1 MGTGRNEPCPCGSG
15 RKYKQCCLR
24 ERQAQRAAPADRGV
38 GVAIAWI
45 RKEFRRQVP
54 GAIET
59 GFFAGIDPQIVAD
72 ALAALGDERVQDVNA
87 KIGDFVLSEAI
98 FERAEGAGR
107 GIDWVL
113 ERAPRLSDEQRDFLA
128 RLADAPLRLY
138 EVVESRPGEGL
149 QLRDALA
156 DSRSPPFVT
165 EPLAST
171 TLGAGDM
178 LGARVLRWPERV
190 ELSGVVYTLDRGTAE
205 AVMQRVQRQL
215 DGDLDPAFRA
225 LLDPELARDGVPVA
239 SQLED
244 LEVAAAIR
252 GAWLL
257 DLIVPRVPPSV
268 DASAPD

>member
-1 MGTGRNEPCPCGSG
+1 MGTGRNEPCLCGSG

-24 ERQAQRAAPADRGV
+24 GEHAQRAAPADRGI

-59 GFFAGIDPQIVAD
+59 GFFAGIEPQIVAD

-98 FERAEGAGR
+98 FERDEGRGR

-113 ERAPRLSDEQRDFLA
+113 DRAPRLSDAQRDFLA

-149 QLRDALA
+149 QLRDAI
-156 DSRSPPFVT
+156 DGSRSPPFIA
-165 EPLAST
+165 EPLAAT
-171 TLGAGDM
+171 TLGAGAM
-178 LGARVLRWPERV
+178 IGARVLRWPDRT
-190 ELSGVVYTLDRGTAE
+190 ELGGVLYALDRGTAD
-205 AVMQRVQRQL
+205 AVMARVQRQL
-215 DGDLDPAFRA
+215 DGELDPAFRA
-225 LLDPELARDGVPVA
+225 LLDPEPARDDVPVA
-239 SQLED
+239 SQFED

-257 DLIVPRVPPSV
+257 DLIVPRVPQHQKGPG
-268 DASAPD
+268 